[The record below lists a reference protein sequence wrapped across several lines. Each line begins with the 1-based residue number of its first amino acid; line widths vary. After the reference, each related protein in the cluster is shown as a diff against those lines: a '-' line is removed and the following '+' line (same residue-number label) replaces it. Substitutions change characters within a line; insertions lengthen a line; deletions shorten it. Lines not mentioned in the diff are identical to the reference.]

1 MSEKLFISV
10 RDASGRSQFEPAN
23 FAMQS
28 IVDKDENIKRLVELV
43 DQLRQPYNNSK
54 RSDLYWLATNALN
67 LLEETGSIPPL
78 DKIKTTIC
86 RWPEDARDYLEES

>member
-1 MSEKLFISV
+1 MSKIPSSEV
-10 RDASGRSQFEPAN
+10 VQ
-23 FAMQS
+23 
-28 IVDKDENIKRLVELV
+28 RLVELV

-78 DKIKTTIC
+78 DKIKTTPIG
-86 RWPEDARDYLEES
+86 WPEDAREGFRPRTCLECGSDIDQANGRCKHCEEVQS